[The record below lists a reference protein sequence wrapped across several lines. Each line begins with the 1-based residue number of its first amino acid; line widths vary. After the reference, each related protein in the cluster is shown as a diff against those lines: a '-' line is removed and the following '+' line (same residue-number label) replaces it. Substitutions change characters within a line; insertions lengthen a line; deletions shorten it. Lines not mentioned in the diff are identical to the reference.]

1 MMMQTLTRR
10 LVKRQLFSPTAALR
24 RQFSFS
30 FVGPKT
36 LHEILKKD
44 LVEDKTRTEI
54 SDMWY
59 TYHESKVIY
68 TTNTV
73 HSKRK
78 RKLDDR
84 SSFSN
89 QMLFY
94 ILLFFHK

>member
-1 MMMQTLTRR
+1 MMQTLTRR
-10 LVKRQLFSPTAALR
+10 LVKRQLFSQTAALR

-68 TTNTV
+68 TPI
-73 HSKRK
+73 
-78 RKLDDR
+78 
-84 SSFSN
+84 
-89 QMLFY
+89 
-94 ILLFFHK
+94 ILYTKKENEN

>member
-1 MMMQTLTRR
+1 MMIQTLTTR
-10 LVKRQLFSPTAALR
+10 LAKRQLFSPSVAFR

-44 LVEDKTRTEI
+44 LVQDKTRTEI

-59 TYHESKVIY
+59 TYHENKVIVY
-68 TTNTV
+68 E
-73 HSKRK
+73 KRK

-89 QMLFY
+89 QKLFY